1 MKHTELRVKQGVT
14 TITRVFVYLIAAGV
28 FSVCAL
34 LLPEIAREEA
44 RSNPHAGP
52 VLPYFL
58 GAWILS
64 IPVFIALYETHKLL
78 GYIDENKAFSAL
90 SIQALQ
96 RIKKYCWENGIELGK
111 YIDWGNN
118 YYLYHDRENNRI
130 YNSRVV
136 HHDYSVMRFY
146 FKTQE
151 DCKKVIDNCSE
162 DIKIYFINSLV

>member
-96 RIKKYCWENGIELGK
+96 RIKACAFLFSGMIILAA
-111 YIDWGNN
+111 ITTVIAA
-118 YYLYHDRENNRI
+118 RI
-130 YNSRVV
+130 AYP
-136 HHDYSVMRFY
+136 
-146 FKTQE
+146 QE
-151 DCKKVIDNCSE
+151 DTPPIMMIGS
-162 DIKIYFINSLV
+162 ILAFTSLIIAIFVAVLQRLLREAIHMKTENELTV